1 MTAHSHDRPTDLG
14 PLSWCIG
21 EIRHSLKLSLEA
33 SHKALPPSGDK
44 ASLTAARLAVHQ
56 ALGALRVVAIS
67 GVPLLLEEVEKQIDT
82 ALSTDTLLEPN
93 QVQVMGQ
100 AFQAVTEYLGD
111 LLEGRAHQPVVLYPQ
126 YRMLLDLRNADRN
139 HPADLFYPDIRVKLK
154 RSISGQQPDAEQV
167 SNARSIFERAL
178 LAHLRDPAQ
187 VAALN
192 DMAGAIDLIDRANA
206 DGENGTFWA
215 VLAALF
221 KGIKSGSVVAD
232 IYSKR
237 VVAKV
242 NLQVRKMLGEGQPAS
257 ERILTDVLFL
267 LARANNDDPAVAS
280 IRKAFGLDG
289 MVPEDFDQ
297 LIYGVVDS
305 IVLNSA
311 KEFAGQARQTWEQVA
326 SGARDEVP
334 SFLTA
339 VNGLGTA
346 LKKLPSTGLI
356 AIAQAFGPAAQK
368 EFTDQSNEQLAMEMA
383 IAILYVEH
391 SLETGARLSS
401 SDNARAQTVAQRL
414 VALIS
419 GAKLSSALPEW
430 LSAVVQRAQDRE
442 TVAQFITEIQTNMHG
457 VESTLDAF
465 FRDHNESIDLAQLAS
480 QMQQVSGALNVLGYV
495 PAASGA
501 GAVGSKIKTLVVG
514 TEPDAD
520 VKQSIARSLG
530 SLGFFVEALSR
541 NDSFGDR
548 CRFDSATGEFI
559 IDDPKA
565 DVRETVVIELA
576 EVSTPNPVTALASAS
591 VFAASANAIEVPGA
605 SLAAELAF
613 EVPALEV
620 PAFVAPAIVVPALVP
635 TIELTPAVSP
645 VNPLPVV
652 TSPVVPAAS
661 APVVADEPEID
672 PEILE
677 IFLLE
682 AQEVLETIATNVD
695 VLRTQSNNTE
705 AMTTVRR
712 AFHTLKGSGRMVGL
726 KQFGEAG
733 WGMEQTLNLWL
744 GEKRAASAEL
754 LRLVDAA
761 HGLFSSWV
769 AQLAVDVQ
777 TPIDPVPLATVAQKM
792 RDGHQL
798 LEVDWFSLNDDVSQS
813 QVSVDDESMAFESE
827 FTDSQFA
834 DALDLDPSDAL
845 ILDAPVS
852 DAIAFDFDLPTQP
865 LPAQQPVE
873 LSEDMVFDEKIFAQS
888 VQAVELSEG
897 FDEVAAFAPVERA
910 PIPEDTPLFADDAFE
925 ALAFDQDEPLV
936 SDIDAL
942 KSQAALAEFERLQL
956 EEASRVEAARVEAA
970 RVEAA
975 RVEAARVEAAR
986 VEAERVEAERVEAER
1001 VEAARVEAERVEAAR
1016 VEAAR
1021 VEAER
1026 VEAARVEAAQVEAA
1040 QVEAARVEAERV
1052 EATKAQAKSD
1062 STDFGVAAAIAS
1074 VTGAAFIVPSFIGSG
1089 LSASKPAETE
1099 PTKPAPALVFDSKPI
1114 APAMATFDVADELR
1128 SIFLSEADDLLIA
1141 IANQA
1146 TAWEANPASKAS
1158 DVAKRAVHSL
1168 AGSSAIM
1175 GLDQVHT
1182 IALSMENFLQLQM
1195 SLPRSLNAQDVVDV
1209 RYIADRITA
1218 MLHRFAAGQKH
1229 VDESAAVTRSLEL
1242 HKRWLETSTVKADVE
1257 IVDAS
1262 TPALMA
1268 AVASATAQSVN
1279 VPSFV
1284 EQKSVPVNTAANDE
1298 LDPDLAP
1305 IFVEETMELLPEV
1318 GDNLRQLAKTPSN
1331 QNIAKLLMRQL
1342 HTIKGSARMAGA
1354 MRLGQLVHDME
1365 TRVEAAMGLPMV
1377 PTALIDDMQS
1387 QYDIALNL
1395 FEVIRD
1401 PALASSQ
1408 AHVPQVTL
1416 PEQLKLSSEQV
1427 DESDSMPVAAGANV
1441 LASPG
1446 SNLVLASGSNALI
1459 ASTSNDVVQATHTVR
1474 VRADTLD
1481 RLVNEAGEVSISRSR
1496 VENHVGLIRVSL
1508 TDLTDNVN
1516 RLRSQLREIEI
1527 QAESQISS
1535 QVAASRMETH
1545 FDPLEFD
1552 RFTRFQELTRMMA
1565 ESVNDVAT
1573 VQQNMLRNLNEVTL
1587 DVSRQSQLT
1596 RDLQQGLMGV
1606 RMVQFTSV
1614 SDRLYRVVRLASKES
1629 DKRVNLDI
1637 RGGSVDID
1645 RSVLERIIAPLEHL
1659 LRNCVSHG
1667 IESRQDRVTA
1677 GKSETGEIVI
1687 QIRQEGN
1694 EVVISVADDGAGL
1707 NFGRIRARAEAA
1719 GLLKANH
1726 DYSQAELA
1734 QMIFMP
1740 GFSTATEVTT
1750 LAGRGVG
1757 MDVVRAETTALGGRV
1772 ETTSET
1778 GKGSQFTLH
1787 LPASLAVTQV
1797 VLMSAG
1803 EYRFSVPSVLVEQVL
1818 QFKPQQLASAYSNKT
1833 IEWQN
1838 KEVSF
1843 QYMGGLLELS
1853 DATPVAQ
1860 RYSPVVILRSSNQQ
1874 LAVHVDAVLG
1884 NQEVVVK
1891 NVGPQLARL
1900 NGITGATIL
1909 GDGEIVLIMNPVQLA
1924 HAAMAKKGK
1933 AEFVEPNRS
1942 MSAQQMEAAL
1952 RAPAT
1957 IMVVDDSLTV
1967 RKVTQRLLT
1976 REGYQSVLAKDGV
1989 DGLRQLQDQL
1999 PDVILLDVEMP
2010 RMDGFDFTRAVR
2022 ADSRTKNIPII
2033 MITSRTA
2040 DKHRNHAMSLG
2051 VNVFLGKPYGEAELL
2066 GHVKAFLE
2074 ARKSKVA

>member
-33 SHKALPPSGDK
+33 LQKALPPTGDK
-44 ASLTAARLAVHQ
+44 AALNSARVAVHQ

-82 ALSTDTLLEPN
+82 ALSAETAIEPN
-93 QVQVMGQ
+93 QLLAIGQ
-100 AFQAVTEYLGD
+100 AYQAVTEYLSD

-126 YRMLLDLRNADRN
+126 YRNLLEIRNADRN
-139 HPADLFYPDIRVKLK
+139 HPADLFFPDIRVKLK
-154 RSISGQQPDAEQV
+154 RTAPNDRPDAEQV
-167 SNARSIFERAL
+167 SNARAIFERAL
-178 LAHLRDPAQ
+178 LAHLRDPVQ

-237 VVAKV
+237 VVAKI
-242 NLQVRKMLGEGQPAS
+242 NLQVRKMLNEGQPAS
-257 ERILTDVLFL
+257 ERILIDVLFL
-267 LARANNDDPAVAS
+267 LARANNTEPSVAAV
-280 IRKAFGLDG
+280 RKAFALDG
-289 MVPEDFDQ
+289 TVPEDFDQ
-297 LIYGVVDS
+297 LIYGVIDAD
-305 IVLNSA
+305 VLVAA
-311 KEFAGQARQTWEQVA
+311 KESAGQARQTWEQVA

-334 SFLTA
+334 VFMAA

-356 AIAQAFGPAAQK
+356 AIAQAFGQAAQK
-368 EFTDQSNEQLAMEMA
+368 DFSSQSNEQLAMEVA

-391 SLETGARLSS
+391 SLEMGARLSS
-401 SDNARAQTVAQRL
+401 TDNARALTVAQRL

-419 GAKLSSALPEW
+419 GAKLSSNLPEW
-430 LSAVVQRAQDRE
+430 LSALVQRAQDRE
-442 TVAQFITEIQTNMHG
+442 TVAQFVTEIESNMHS
-457 VESTLDAF
+457 VESTLDAY
-465 FRDHNESIDLAQLAS
+465 FRDCNEEIDLPQLAG
-480 QMQQVSGALNVLGYV
+480 QMQQVSGALNVLGYQA
-495 PAASGA
+495 AASGA
-501 GAVGSKIKTLVVG
+501 AAIGSKVKMLTIGV
-514 TEPDAD
+514 EPDAD
-520 VKQSIARSLG
+520 LKSSIARSLG
-530 SLGFFVEALSR
+530 SIGFFVEALSR
-541 NDSFGDR
+541 NDNFNDR
-548 CRFDSATGEFI
+548 CRFDSATGEFV
-559 IDDPKA
+559 IDDVKPVVHEAVIFEMPEVQQPVTKADAETVAQAIPKA
-565 DVRETVVIELA
+565 VPEAD
-576 EVSTPNPVTALASAS
+576 
-591 VFAASANAIEVPGA
+591 VFALDLPG
-605 SLAAELAF
+605 LEL
-613 EVPALEV
+613 PALPVKTPDVSV
-620 PAFVAPAIVVPALVP
+620 PAFIAPTLLAPAALAVPALVAA
-635 TIELTPAVSP
+635 IAPA
-645 VNPLPVV
+645 PVV
-652 TSPVVPAAS
+652 TPKPETVVELE
-661 APVVADEPEID
+661 VD

-682 AQEVLETIATNVD
+682 AQEVLETIASNSDT
-695 VLRTQSNNTE
+695 LRVQPSSND
-705 AMTTVRR
+705 AMTTIRR

-726 KQFGEAG
+726 TQFGEAG

-744 GEKRAASAEL
+744 GDKRPASPEL
-754 LRLVDAA
+754 LRLIDSA

-769 AQLAVDVQ
+769 AQLAVDIR
-777 TPIDPVPLATVAQKM
+777 TPIDPVPLSALAQKL

-798 LEVDWFSLNDDVSQS
+798 IEIDWFSLNDSSAQSADVNS
-813 QVSVDDESMAFESE
+813 DLAFMESE

-834 DALDLDPSDAL
+834 DALDLDPADAL
-845 ILDAPVS
+845 MLDTPIGDS
-852 DAIAFDFDLPTQP
+852 ISFDFDLPAAAEP
-865 LPAQQPVE
+865 ELLEPVALTE
-873 LSEDMVFDEKIFAQS
+873 EFVFEDSVFGSSFVQSEQEQTV
-888 VQAVELSEG
+888 VE
-897 FDEVAAFAPVERA
+897 
-910 PIPEDTPLFADDAFE
+910 E
-925 ALAFDQDEPLV
+925 ALAFEPEAEAPFEAFTEQAVDLQAFSLPEETSNSDGLVFAEVSAFDEPV
-936 SDIDAL
+936 SVDAAFVQADDVFADALQLDEVHVDEVHVDAL
-942 KSQAALAEFERLQL
+942 KVDDVQL
-956 EEASRVEAARVEAA
+956 DKVEVESVSVFEEAVFESFVQEPEPFVAPSVAPFVAPI
-970 RVEAA
+970 
-975 RVEAARVEAAR
+975 
-986 VEAERVEAERVEAER
+986 
-1001 VEAARVEAERVEAAR
+1001 
-1016 VEAAR
+1016 
-1021 VEAER
+1021 
-1026 VEAARVEAAQVEAA
+1026 
-1040 QVEAARVEAERV
+1040 
-1052 EATKAQAKSD
+1052 
-1062 STDFGVAAAIAS
+1062 AAAFAVGS
-1074 VTGAAFIVPSFIGSG
+1074 AAIVVPSFMDARQI
-1089 LSASKPAETE
+1089 AEPE
-1099 PTKPAPALVFDSKPI
+1099 SIP
-1114 APAMATFDVADELR
+1114 TFDAGDELR
-1128 SIFLSEADDLLIA
+1128 GIFLSEADDLLTA

-1146 TAWEANPASKAS
+1146 SVWELTPAKKAS
-1158 DVAKRAVHSL
+1158 DTTKRAMHSL

-1195 SLPRSLNAQDVVDV
+1195 SVSRALNPTDVTDV
-1209 RYIADRITA
+1209 RYIADRLAA
-1218 MLHRFAAGQKH
+1218 MLHRFAAGQKQT
-1229 VDESAAVTRSLEL
+1229 DEAGAVTRSLEL
-1242 HKRWLETSTVKADVE
+1242 HKRWLDGVSISKTDDHSALVNVSTS
-1257 IVDAS
+1257 
-1262 TPALMA
+1262 ALIA
-1268 AVASATAQSVN
+1268 AVATATAQAAQ
-1279 VPSFV
+1279 VPAFA
-1284 EQKSVPVNTAANDE
+1284 EQKAVSVSALTRDE
-1298 LDPDLAP
+1298 LDADLAP
-1305 IFVEETMELLPEV
+1305 IFIEEAMELLPEV
-1318 GDNLRQLAKTPSN
+1318 GDSLRLLAKTPNN
-1331 QNIAKLLMRQL
+1331 QNITKLLMRQL

-1354 MRLGQLVHDME
+1354 MRMGQVVHDME
-1365 TRVEAAMGLPMV
+1365 TRVEAAMGMPTV
-1377 PTALIDDMQS
+1377 PAALIDDMQS
-1387 QYDIALNL
+1387 QYDIALNM

-1408 AHVPQVTL
+1408 AHVPQVAL
-1416 PEQLKLSSEQV
+1416 PEQLKLSTEAL
-1427 DESDSMPVAAGANV
+1427 DEAEAFAAPNVSSTTEVVVAAN
-1441 LASPG
+1441 
-1446 SNLVLASGSNALI
+1446 NALMSS
-1459 ASTSNDVVQATHTVR
+1459 AATPHEVVQINQTVR
-1474 VRADTLD
+1474 VRAETLD

-1496 VENHVGLIRVSL
+1496 VENHVGLIRTSL

-1516 RLRSQLREIEI
+1516 RLRAQLREIEI
-1527 QAESQISS
+1527 QAESQITS
-1535 QVAASRMETH
+1535 QVAASRNETH

-1587 DVSRQSQLT
+1587 DVARQSQLT
-1596 RDLQQGLMGV
+1596 RDLQQGLMSV

-1667 IESRQDRVTA
+1667 IESREARVAA

-1694 EVVISVADDGAGL
+1694 EVVISISDDGAGL
-1707 NFGRIRARAEAA
+1707 NFSKIRARAEAA
-1719 GLLKANH
+1719 GLLKPNEA
-1726 DYSQAELA
+1726 YSQAELA
-1734 QMIFMP
+1734 EMIFMP
-1740 GFSTATEVTT
+1740 GFSTATEVTA

-1778 GKGSQFTLH
+1778 NKGSIFTLH
-1787 LPASLAVTQV
+1787 LPASLAITQV

-1818 QFKPQQLASAYSNKT
+1818 QFKPQQLASAYSNRT
-1833 IEWQN
+1833 IQWQN
-1838 KEVSF
+1838 KEVGF
-1843 QYMGGLLELS
+1843 LYMGSLLELS

-1924 HAAMAKKGK
+1924 HAALAKK
-1933 AEFVEPNRS
+1933 ARTDLNEPSRS
-1942 MSAQQMEAAL
+1942 ISAMQMEAAL

-1957 IMVVDDSLTV
+1957 VMVVDDSLTV

-2022 ADSRTKNIPII
+2022 ADARTKNIPII

-2051 VNVFLGKPYGEAELL
+2051 VNVFLGKPYGDVELL
-2066 GHVKAFLE
+2066 GHIKAFLE

>member
-33 SHKALPPSGDK
+33 LQKALAPTGDK
-44 ASLTAARLAVHQ
+44 AALNSARVAVHQ

-82 ALSTDTLLEPN
+82 ALSAETAIEPN
-93 QVQVMGQ
+93 QLLAIGQ
-100 AFQAVTEYLGD
+100 AYQAVTEYLSD

-126 YRMLLDLRNADRN
+126 YRNLLELRNADRN
-139 HPADLFYPDIRVKLK
+139 HPADLFFPDIRVKLK
-154 RSISGQQPDAEQV
+154 RTAPNDRPDAEQV

-178 LAHLRDPAQ
+178 LAHLRDPVQ

-221 KGIKSGSVVAD
+221 KGIKSGSVIAD

-237 VVAKV
+237 VVAKI
-242 NLQVRKMLGEGQPAS
+242 NLQVRKMLNEGQPAS
-257 ERILTDVLFL
+257 ERILIDVLFL
-267 LARANNDDPAVAS
+267 LARANNDEPSVAAV
-280 IRKAFGLDG
+280 RKAFALDG
-289 MVPEDFDQ
+289 TVPEDFDQ
-297 LIYGVVDS
+297 LIYGVIDAD
-305 IVLNSA
+305 VLIAA
-311 KEFAGQARQTWEQVA
+311 KESAAQARQTWEQVA

-334 SFLTA
+334 VFMAA

-356 AIAQAFGPAAQK
+356 AIAQAFGQAAQK
-368 EFTDQSNEQLAMEMA
+368 DFSNQSNEQLAMEVA

-391 SLETGARLSS
+391 SLEMGARLSS
-401 SDNARAQTVAQRL
+401 SDNARALTVAQRL

-419 GAKLSSALPEW
+419 GAKLSSNLPEW
-430 LSAVVQRAQDRE
+430 LSALVQRAQDRE
-442 TVAQFITEIQTNMHG
+442 TVAQFVTEIESNMHS
-457 VESTLDAF
+457 VESTLDAY
-465 FRDHNESIDLAQLAS
+465 FRDCNEVVDLPQLAG
-480 QMQQVSGALNVLGYV
+480 QMQQVSGALNVLGYQA
-495 PAASGA
+495 AASGA
-501 GAVGSKIKTLVVG
+501 AAIGSKVKMLTVG
-514 TEPDAD
+514 VEPDAD
-520 VKQSIARSLG
+520 LKSSIARSLG

-541 NDSFGDR
+541 NDNFSDR
-548 CRFDSATGEFI
+548 CRFDSATGEFV
-559 IDDPKA
+559 IDDVKPVAHEAIIFEMPEVQQPFTKAVPEIVAEVVPEA
-565 DVRETVVIELA
+565 DVFALDLPGLEL
-576 EVSTPNPVTALASAS
+576 
-591 VFAASANAIEVPGA
+591 
-605 SLAAELAF
+605 
-613 EVPALEV
+613 PALPV
-620 PAFVAPAIVVPALVP
+620 KSPDLFAPALVAPALLVPAALAVPALVAA
-635 TIELTPAVSP
+635 ITPAPAVAP
-645 VNPLPVV
+645 KAETVV
-652 TSPVVPAAS
+652 ELEV
-661 APVVADEPEID
+661 D

-682 AQEVLETIATNVD
+682 VQEVLETIASNSDT
-695 VLRTQSNNTE
+695 LRVQPSSND
-705 AMTTVRR
+705 AMTTIRR
-712 AFHTLKGSGRMVGL
+712 SFHTLKGSGRMVGL
-726 KQFGEAG
+726 TQFGEAG

-744 GEKRAASAEL
+744 GDKRPASSEL
-754 LRLVDAA
+754 LRLIDSA

-769 AQLAVDVQ
+769 AQLAVDIR
-777 TPIDPVPLATVAQKM
+777 TPIDPVPLSALAQKL
-792 RDGHQL
+792 RDGQQII
-798 LEVDWFSLNDDVSQS
+798 EIDWFSLNESSPQLTDVNSD
-813 QVSVDDESMAFESE
+813 VAFMESE

-845 ILDAPVS
+845 FLDEPVGES
-852 DAIAFDFDLPTQP
+852 ISFEFDLP
-865 LPAQQPVE
+865 AAVE
-873 LSEDMVFDEKIFAQS
+873 PELFEPIALSEEFVFEEAAIEPTVEVQAFAVPDETMQDDGLVFAEVSAFDESVFAEHDVVLADE
-888 VQAVELSEG
+888 VQADKVHV
-897 FDEVAAFAPVERA
+897 DEVHVNAVNGDAAQVDAAPIDAAQIDVAHTDAVPVIEEAPSVSPFAAAFAMG
-910 PIPEDTPLFADDAFE
+910 
-925 ALAFDQDEPLV
+925 
-936 SDIDAL
+936 S
-942 KSQAALAEFERLQL
+942 
-956 EEASRVEAARVEAA
+956 
-970 RVEAA
+970 
-975 RVEAARVEAAR
+975 
-986 VEAERVEAERVEAER
+986 
-1001 VEAARVEAERVEAAR
+1001 
-1016 VEAAR
+1016 
-1021 VEAER
+1021 
-1026 VEAARVEAAQVEAA
+1026 
-1040 QVEAARVEAERV
+1040 
-1052 EATKAQAKSD
+1052 
-1062 STDFGVAAAIAS
+1062 AAI
-1074 VTGAAFIVPSFIGSG
+1074 IVPSFMDARQNTE
-1089 LSASKPAETE
+1089 LKSAQPELAAPVFAEPVFAEPILVEPVLTEPVPVEAVFADVSIAET
-1099 PTKPAPALVFDSKPI
+1099 TSFAPAPMFD
-1114 APAMATFDVADELR
+1114 AGDELR
-1128 SIFLSEADDLLIA
+1128 SIFLSEADDLLTA

-1146 TAWEANPASKAS
+1146 SVWELTPGKKAS
-1158 DVAKRAVHSL
+1158 DTTKRAMHSL

-1175 GLDQVHT
+1175 ELDQVHT

-1195 SLPRSLNAQDVVDV
+1195 SVSRALNPTDVTDV
-1209 RYIADRITA
+1209 RYIADRLAA
-1218 MLHRFAAGQKH
+1218 MLHRFAAGQKQT
-1229 VDESAAVTRSLEL
+1229 DEAGAVTRSLEL
-1242 HKRWLETSTVKADVE
+1242 HKRWLDGVTVGSTDDSSALVDVSTS
-1257 IVDAS
+1257 
-1262 TPALMA
+1262 ALIA
-1268 AVASATAQSVN
+1268 AVATATAQAAQ
-1279 VPSFV
+1279 VPAFV
-1284 EQKSVPVNTAANDE
+1284 EQKVVAAGALASDE
-1298 LDPDLAP
+1298 LDADLAP
-1305 IFVEETMELLPEV
+1305 IFIEEAMDLLPEV
-1318 GDNLRQLAKTPSN
+1318 GDSLRQLAKTPNN
-1331 QNIAKLLMRQL
+1331 QNITKLLMRQL

-1354 MRLGQLVHDME
+1354 MRMGQVVHDME
-1365 TRVEAAMGLPMV
+1365 TRVEAAMGMPSV
-1377 PTALIDDMQS
+1377 PAALIDDMQS
-1387 QYDIALNL
+1387 QYDIALNM

-1408 AHVPQVTL
+1408 AHVPQVAL
-1416 PEQLKLSSEQV
+1416 PEQLKLSTEGL
-1427 DESDSMPVAAGANV
+1427 DEGEAFDAPKISSTTEVAV
-1441 LASPG
+1441 V
-1446 SNLVLASGSNALI
+1446 SNNALMS
-1459 ASTSNDVVQATHTVR
+1459 AAATPHEVVQINQTVR
-1474 VRADTLD
+1474 VRAETLD

-1496 VENHVGLIRVSL
+1496 VENHVGLIRTSL

-1516 RLRSQLREIEI
+1516 RLRAQLREIEI
-1527 QAESQISS
+1527 QAESQITS
-1535 QVAASRMETH
+1535 QVAASRNETH

-1587 DVSRQSQLT
+1587 DVTRQSQLT
-1596 RDLQQGLMGV
+1596 RDLQQGLMSV

-1667 IESRQDRVTA
+1667 IESRDARLAA
-1677 GKSETGEIVI
+1677 GKSETGEIAI

-1694 EVVISVADDGAGL
+1694 EVVISVSDDGAGL
-1707 NFGRIRARAEAA
+1707 NFSKIRARAEAA
-1719 GLLKANH
+1719 GLLKPNEA
-1726 DYSQAELA
+1726 YSHAELA
-1734 QMIFMP
+1734 EMIFMP
-1740 GFSTATEVTT
+1740 GFSTAAEVTT

-1778 GKGSQFTLH
+1778 NKGSIFTLH
-1787 LPASLAVTQV
+1787 LPASLAITQV

-1818 QFKPQQLASAYSNKT
+1818 QFKPQQLASAYSNRT
-1833 IEWQN
+1833 IQWQN
-1838 KEVSF
+1838 KEVGF
-1843 QYMGGLLELS
+1843 LYMGSLLELS

-1924 HAAMAKKGK
+1924 HAALAKK
-1933 AEFVEPNRS
+1933 ARTDLNEPSRS
-1942 MSAQQMEAAL
+1942 ISAMQMEAAL

-1957 IMVVDDSLTV
+1957 VMVVDDSLTV

-2022 ADSRTKNIPII
+2022 ADARTKNIPII

-2051 VNVFLGKPYGEAELL
+2051 VNVFLGKPYGDVELL
-2066 GHVKAFLE
+2066 GHIKAFLE

>member
-33 SHKALPPSGDK
+33 LQKALPPAGDK
-44 ASLTAARLAVHQ
+44 AALNSARVAVHQ

-82 ALSTDTLLEPN
+82 ALSAESAIEPN
-93 QVQVMGQ
+93 QLLAIGQ
-100 AFQAVTEYLGD
+100 AYQAVTEYLSD

-126 YRMLLDLRNADRN
+126 YRNLLELRNADRN
-139 HPADLFYPDIRVKLK
+139 HPADLFFPDVRVKLK
-154 RSISGQQPDAEQV
+154 RTAPNDRPDAEQV

-178 LAHLRDPAQ
+178 LAHLRDPVQ

-221 KGIKSGSVVAD
+221 KGIKSGSVIAD

-237 VVAKV
+237 VVAKI
-242 NLQVRKMLGEGQPAS
+242 NLQVRKMLNEGQPAS
-257 ERILTDVLFL
+257 ERILIDVLFL
-267 LARANNDDPAVAS
+267 LARANNDEPSVAAV
-280 IRKAFGLDG
+280 RKAFVLDG
-289 MVPEDFDQ
+289 TVPEDFDQ
-297 LIYGVVDS
+297 LIYGVIDAD
-305 IVLNSA
+305 VLIAA
-311 KEFAGQARQTWEQVA
+311 KESAAQARQTWEQVA

-334 SFLTA
+334 VFMAA

-356 AIAQAFGPAAQK
+356 AIAQAFGQAAQK
-368 EFTDQSNEQLAMEMA
+368 DFSNQSNEQLAMEVA

-391 SLETGARLSS
+391 SLEMGARLSS
-401 SDNARAQTVAQRL
+401 TDNARALTVAQRL

-419 GAKLSSALPEW
+419 GAKLSSNLPDW
-430 LSAVVQRAQDRE
+430 LSALVQRAQDRE
-442 TVAQFITEIQTNMHG
+442 TVAQFVIEIESNMHS
-457 VESTLDAF
+457 VESTLDAY
-465 FRDHNESIDLAQLAS
+465 FRDCNEVVDLPQLAG
-480 QMQQVSGALNVLGYV
+480 QMQQVSGALNVLGYQA
-495 PAASGA
+495 AASGA
-501 GAVGSKIKTLVVG
+501 AAIGSKVKMLAIGV
-514 TEPDAD
+514 EPDAD
-520 VKQSIARSLG
+520 LKSSIARSLG
-530 SLGFFVEALSR
+530 SIGFFVEALSR
-541 NDSFGDR
+541 NDNFSDR
-548 CRFDSATGEFI
+548 CRFDSATGEFV
-559 IDDPKA
+559 IDDVKPVVHEAVIFEMPDVQQPVTKAVPEIVAEAVPEA
-565 DVRETVVIELA
+565 DVFALDLPGLEL
-576 EVSTPNPVTALASAS
+576 
-591 VFAASANAIEVPGA
+591 
-605 SLAAELAF
+605 
-613 EVPALEV
+613 PALPVKTPDLLV
-620 PAFVAPAIVVPALVP
+620 PAFIAPASFVPAALAVPALVAA
-635 TIELTPAVSP
+635 IAPA
-645 VNPLPVV
+645 
-652 TSPVVPAAS
+652 PAA
-661 APVVADEPEID
+661 APKTETLVELEVD

-682 AQEVLETIATNVD
+682 VQEVLETIASNSDT
-695 VLRTQSNNTE
+695 LRVQPASND
-705 AMTTVRR
+705 AMTTIRR

-726 KQFGEAG
+726 TQFGEAG

-744 GEKRAASAEL
+744 GEKRPASSEL
-754 LRLVDAA
+754 LRLIDSA

-769 AQLAVDVQ
+769 AQLAVDIR
-777 TPIDPVPLATVAQKM
+777 TPIDPVPLSALAQKM
-792 RDGHQL
+792 RDGQQL
-798 LEVDWFSLNDDVSQS
+798 IEIDWFSLNDSGAPSSDVNS
-813 QVSVDDESMAFESE
+813 DFAFMESE

-845 ILDAPVS
+845 MLDTPIGQS
-852 DAIAFDFDLPTQP
+852 IAFEFDLPAAVEPELLEPTALIDEFVFEEAFLEP
-865 LPAQQPVE
+865 TVEAQGVTLADE
-873 LSEDMVFDEKIFAQS
+873 TIHSDGLVFAEVSAFDESAFVEHDF
-888 VQAVELSEG
+888 VQAAEVHVDTFSDDAALVDVLQVDAAQVDAVQVEALPVLEEAVFESFVQEPEPLVVSFNAPPVVP
-897 FDEVAAFAPVERA
+897 FDASFAAAFAVG
-910 PIPEDTPLFADDAFE
+910 
-925 ALAFDQDEPLV
+925 
-936 SDIDAL
+936 S
-942 KSQAALAEFERLQL
+942 
-956 EEASRVEAARVEAA
+956 
-970 RVEAA
+970 
-975 RVEAARVEAAR
+975 
-986 VEAERVEAERVEAER
+986 
-1001 VEAARVEAERVEAAR
+1001 
-1016 VEAAR
+1016 
-1021 VEAER
+1021 
-1026 VEAARVEAAQVEAA
+1026 
-1040 QVEAARVEAERV
+1040 
-1052 EATKAQAKSD
+1052 
-1062 STDFGVAAAIAS
+1062 AAI
-1074 VTGAAFIVPSFIGSG
+1074 VVPSFMDARQNSEPELTQSEVVPPVFAEPI
-1089 LSASKPAETE
+1089 LIEPVLAEPVPVQPVLAAASVKEDTSFA
-1099 PTKPAPALVFDSKPI
+1099 PTPMFD
-1114 APAMATFDVADELR
+1114 AGDELR
-1128 SIFLSEADDLLIA
+1128 SIFLSEADDLLTA

-1146 TAWEANPASKAS
+1146 SVWELTPAKKAS
-1158 DVAKRAVHSL
+1158 DATKRAMHSL

-1195 SLPRSLNAQDVVDV
+1195 SVSRTLNPTDVTDT
-1209 RYIADRITA
+1209 RYIADRLAA
-1218 MLHRFAAGQKH
+1218 MLHRFAAGQKQT
-1229 VDESAAVTRSLEL
+1229 DEAGAVTRSLEL
-1242 HKRWLETSTVKADVE
+1242 HKRWLDGVTVGNTDDNSALVNVSTS
-1257 IVDAS
+1257 
-1262 TPALMA
+1262 ALIA
-1268 AVASATAQSVN
+1268 AVATATAQAAQ
-1279 VPSFV
+1279 VPAFV
-1284 EQKSVPVNTAANDE
+1284 EQKAVQVGALASDE
-1298 LDPDLAP
+1298 LDADLAP
-1305 IFVEETMELLPEV
+1305 IFIEEAMELLPEV
-1318 GDNLRQLAKTPSN
+1318 GDSLRQLAKTPSN
-1331 QNIAKLLMRQL
+1331 QNITKLLMRQL

-1354 MRLGQLVHDME
+1354 MRMGQVVHDME
-1365 TRVEAAMGLPMV
+1365 TRVEAAMGMPTV
-1377 PTALIDDMQS
+1377 PAALIDDMQS
-1387 QYDIALNL
+1387 QYDIALNM

-1408 AHVPQVTL
+1408 AHVPQVAL
-1416 PEQLKLSSEQV
+1416 PEQLKLSTEPL
-1427 DESDSMPVAAGANV
+1427 DEAEAFVAPNV
-1441 LASPG
+1441 SAK
-1446 SNLVLASGSNALI
+1446 
-1459 ASTSNDVVQATHTVR
+1459 TDVVVASNSALMSSAATPHEVVQINQTVR
-1474 VRADTLD
+1474 VRAETLD

-1496 VENHVGLIRVSL
+1496 VENHVGLIRTSL

-1516 RLRSQLREIEI
+1516 RLRAQLREIEI
-1527 QAESQISS
+1527 QAESQITS
-1535 QVAASRMETH
+1535 QVAASRNETH

-1587 DVSRQSQLT
+1587 DVTRQSQLT
-1596 RDLQQGLMGV
+1596 RDLQQGLMSV

-1667 IESRQDRVTA
+1667 IESREARIAV
-1677 GKSETGEIVI
+1677 GKSETGEIAI

-1694 EVVISVADDGAGL
+1694 EVVISVSDDGAGL
-1707 NFGRIRARAEAA
+1707 NFSKIRARAEAA
-1719 GLLKANH
+1719 GLLKPNEA
-1726 DYSQAELA
+1726 YSQAELA
-1734 QMIFMP
+1734 EMIFMP
-1740 GFSTATEVTT
+1740 GFSTAAEVTT

-1778 GKGSQFTLH
+1778 NKGSIFTLH
-1787 LPASLAVTQV
+1787 LPASLAITQV

-1818 QFKPQQLASAYSNKT
+1818 QFKPQQLASAYSNRT
-1833 IEWQN
+1833 IQWQN
-1838 KEVSF
+1838 KEVGF
-1843 QYMGGLLELS
+1843 LYMGSLLELS

-1924 HAAMAKKGK
+1924 HAALAKK
-1933 AEFVEPNRS
+1933 ARTDLNEPSRS
-1942 MSAQQMEAAL
+1942 ISAMQMEAAL

-1957 IMVVDDSLTV
+1957 VMVVDDSLTV

-2022 ADSRTKNIPII
+2022 ADARTKNIPII

-2051 VNVFLGKPYGEAELL
+2051 VNVFLGKPYGDVELL
-2066 GHVKAFLE
+2066 GHIKAFLE

>member
-1 MTAHSHDRPTDLG
+1 MTAQSHDRPTDLG

-33 SHKALPPSGDK
+33 LQKALAPDGDK
-44 ASLTAARLAVHQ
+44 SALNSARVAVHQ

-67 GVPLLLEEVEKQIDT
+67 GVPLLLEEVEAQIDT
-82 ALSTDTLLEPN
+82 AISTEAAIEPK
-93 QVQVMGQ
+93 QLQ
-100 AFQAVTEYLGD
+100 AISQAYQAVTEYLGD
-111 LLEGRAHQPVVLYPQ
+111 LLEGRNHQPVVLYPQ
-126 YRMLLDLRNADRN
+126 YRSLLELRSADRN
-139 HPADLFYPDIRVKLK
+139 HPADLFFPDTRIKLK
-154 RSISGQQPDAEQV
+154 RTAPADRPDGEQV
-167 SNARSIFERAL
+167 SNARAIFERAL
-178 LAHLRDPAQ
+178 LAHLRDPVQ

-192 DMAGAIDLIDRANA
+192 DMAGAIDLIDRAHA

-215 VLAALF
+215 VLSALF

-237 VVAKV
+237 VVAKI
-242 NLQVRKMLGEGQPAS
+242 NLQVRKMLSEGLPAS
-257 ERILTDVLFL
+257 ERILVDVLFL
-267 LARANNDDPAVAS
+267 LARANNDEPSVAAV
-280 IRKAFGLDG
+280 RKAFALDG
-289 MVPEDFDQ
+289 AVPEDFDQ
-297 LIYGVVDS
+297 LIYGVIDAD
-305 IVLNSA
+305 VLTAA
-311 KEFAGQARQTWEQVA
+311 KEHTGQARQTWEQVA

-334 SFLTA
+334 TFMAA
-339 VNGLGTA
+339 VNGMGTA

-356 AIAQAFGPAAQK
+356 AIAQAFGQAAQK
-368 EFTDQSNEQLAMEMA
+368 DFADGANEQLAMEVA

-391 SLETGARLSS
+391 SLEMGARLSAT
-401 SDNARAQTVAQRL
+401 DNSRAQTVAQRL
-414 VALIS
+414 AALIS
-419 GAKLSSALPEW
+419 GAKLSTNLPEW
-430 LSAVVQRAQDRE
+430 LSALVQRAQDRE
-442 TVAQFITEIQTNMHG
+442 TVAQFVTEIESNMHS

-465 FRDHNESIDLAQLAS
+465 FRDCNEAIDLPNLAA
-480 QMQQVSGALNVLGYV
+480 QMQQVSGALNVLGYQA
-495 PAASGA
+495 AASGA
-501 GAVGSKIKTLVVG
+501 GAVASKVKMLAVG
-514 TEPDAD
+514 TEPDAQL
-520 VKQSIARSLG
+520 KQSIARSLG

-548 CRFDSATGEFI
+548 CRFDSATGEFV
-559 IDDPKA
+559 IDDVKPVVHEA
-565 DVRETVVIELA
+565 VVIEMPDAVLPTPKIQEQEA
-576 EVSTPNPVTALASAS
+576 DVFALDLPSIDLPSEKLVARANPSPIDVAFFERPAVIVSD
-591 VFAASANAIEVPGA
+591 VFAAETFQESQGIAPFTATEKTATAPIAEPV
-605 SLAAELAF
+605 AEL
-613 EVPALEV
+613 EV
-620 PAFVAPAIVVPALVP
+620 
-635 TIELTPAVSP
+635 
-645 VNPLPVV
+645 
-652 TSPVVPAAS
+652 
-661 APVVADEPEID
+661 D

-682 AQEVLETIATNVD
+682 AQEVLETIESNTDSLRSQPANVE
-695 VLRTQSNNTE
+695 S
-705 AMTTVRR
+705 MTTIRR

-726 KQFGEAG
+726 TQFGEAG

-744 GEKRAASAEL
+744 GERRPASTDL
-754 LRLVDAA
+754 LRLIDSS

-769 AQLAVDVQ
+769 AQLAVDVR
-777 TPIDPVPLATVAQKM
+777 TPIDPTPLSALAQKM

-798 LEVDWFSLNDDVSQS
+798 IEIDWFSLNDDASQS
-813 QVSVDDESMAFESE
+813 SLEDMQSE
-827 FTDSQFA
+827 FTDSQLG
-834 DALDLDPSDAL
+834 DALDLDPADAL
-845 ILDAPVS
+845 ILDAPIAPS
-852 DAIAFDFDLPTQP
+852 IAFDFDLPEMQTLAP
-865 LPAQQPVE
+865 EAIVLTD
-873 LSEDMVFDEKIFAQS
+873 DMVFDDQVFAQS
-888 VQAVELSEG
+888 LEQVEPETDSVFAFEVDETVAFESEQNAPIDSLLFAEVTVADESLLALPDALEPEDVFADVPVLEQVAVVPESIPEVFVPDFTAPKQLDVSE
-897 FDEVAAFAPVERA
+897 FKAPEVKEPEVKAPEVLQPEVSVAAIGAAFAVG
-910 PIPEDTPLFADDAFE
+910 
-925 ALAFDQDEPLV
+925 
-936 SDIDAL
+936 S
-942 KSQAALAEFERLQL
+942 
-956 EEASRVEAARVEAA
+956 
-970 RVEAA
+970 
-975 RVEAARVEAAR
+975 
-986 VEAERVEAERVEAER
+986 
-1001 VEAARVEAERVEAAR
+1001 
-1016 VEAAR
+1016 
-1021 VEAER
+1021 
-1026 VEAARVEAAQVEAA
+1026 
-1040 QVEAARVEAERV
+1040 
-1052 EATKAQAKSD
+1052 
-1062 STDFGVAAAIAS
+1062 AAI
-1074 VTGAAFIVPSFIGSG
+1074 IVPSFMEARRI
-1089 LSASKPAETE
+1089 AEPVVAVPPAFE
-1099 PTKPAPALVFDSKPI
+1099 AG
-1114 APAMATFDVADELR
+1114 DELR

-1141 IANQA
+1141 ISEQA
-1146 TAWEANPASKAS
+1146 SVWESTPAKKAGDS
-1158 DVAKRAVHSL
+1158 TKRAMHSL

-1195 SLPRSLNAQDVVDV
+1195 TVTRTLDPTDVSDV
-1209 RYIADRITA
+1209 RYIADRLTA
-1218 MLHRFAAGQKH
+1218 MLHRFAGGQKH
-1229 VDESAAVTRSLEL
+1229 VDESSAVTRSLEL
-1242 HKRWLETSTVKADVE
+1242 HKRWLENSTNLFDSKAADLTDV
-1257 IVDAS
+1257 S
-1262 TPALMA
+1262 TPALIA
-1268 AVASATAQSVN
+1268 AVSSATAQAAQI
-1279 VPSFV
+1279 PSFV
-1284 EQKSVPVNTAANDE
+1284 DQKPVVSNASSGDDE
-1298 LDPDLAP
+1298 LDADLAP
-1305 IFVEETMELLPEV
+1305 IFIEEAMELLPEV
-1318 GDNLRQLAKTPSN
+1318 GDSLRQLAKTPNN
-1331 QNIAKLLMRQL
+1331 QNLTKLLMRQL

-1354 MRLGQLVHDME
+1354 MRMGQLVHDME
-1365 TRVEAAMGLPMV
+1365 TRVEAAMGLPSV
-1377 PTALIDDMQS
+1377 PSALVEDMQS
-1387 QYDIALNL
+1387 QYDIALNM

-1408 AHVPQVTL
+1408 AHVPQVAL

-1427 DESDSMPVAAGANV
+1427 DEVEPFALPVVGTESSIAIVPGNSLLSTVAA
-1441 LASPG
+1441 PHE
-1446 SNLVLASGSNALI
+1446 
-1459 ASTSNDVVQATHTVR
+1459 VVQLNQTVR
-1474 VRADTLD
+1474 VRAETLD

-1496 VENHVGLIRVSL
+1496 VENHVGLIRTSL

-1516 RLRSQLREIEI
+1516 RLRAQLREIEI

-1587 DVSRQSQLT
+1587 DVTRQSLLT
-1596 RDLQQGLMGV
+1596 RDLQQGLMSV

-1667 IESRQDRVTA
+1667 IESREARIAA

-1694 EVVISVADDGAGL
+1694 EVVISVSDDGAGL
-1707 NFGRIRARAEAA
+1707 NLTKIRARAEAA
-1719 GLLKANH
+1719 GLLKPNEE
-1726 DYSQAELA
+1726 YTQAELA
-1734 QMIFMP
+1734 EMIFMP

-1772 ETTSET
+1772 ETTTET
-1778 GKGSQFTLH
+1778 NKGSIFTLH
-1787 LPASLAVTQV
+1787 LPASLAITQV

-1818 QFKPQQLASAYSNKT
+1818 QFKPQQLASAYSNRT
-1833 IEWQN
+1833 IQWQN
-1838 KEVSF
+1838 KEVGF
-1843 QYMGGLLELS
+1843 LYMGNLLELS

-1924 HAAMAKKGK
+1924 HAALAKKAK
-1933 AEFVEPNRS
+1933 SDINEPSRS
-1942 MSAQQMEAAL
+1942 ISAQQMEAAL

-1957 IMVVDDSLTV
+1957 VMVVDDSLTV

-2022 ADSRTKNIPII
+2022 ADARTKNIPII

-2051 VNVFLGKPYGEAELL
+2051 VNVFLGKPYGDVELL
-2066 GHVKAFLE
+2066 GHIKAFVE
-2074 ARKSKVA
+2074 ARKAKVA